1 MKINNDL
8 IKELNQ
14 KLDNEYNLFIYET
27 EQLNPK
33 EIIGKA
39 YEIVIKDKIK
49 NLFNKKDN
57 LNEYQIKGLLSL
69 ENTLNSIYEDWKK
82 DNGIFY
88 IDLEKQSTDFV
99 KYIEKEYIQR
109 LFEEIEDSPNYE
121 LIEIISNVL
130 EEYSDKIK
138 CNEIKNRYEIDNF
151 NIIDINK
158 VLNAEKWIED
168 LYTIFES
175 LKNEKDLNLFTMD
188 YKNYEIINEIILPK
202 LKEIEENNKQFTSD
216 EIILPNL

>member
-1 MKINNDL
+1 MKTN
-8 IKELNQ
+8 KELVETLKQ
-14 KLDNEYNLFIYET
+14 KLDNEYNLFLYEIK
-27 EQLNPK
+27 QLNPK

-39 YEIVIKDKIK
+39 YEIVIKDKIR
-49 NLFNKKDN
+49 NLFNEEDN

-69 ENTLNSIYEDWKK
+69 ENTLDSIYEDWKK
-82 DNGIFY
+82 GNGIFY
-88 IDLEKQSTDFV
+88 IDLEEQTTDFV
-99 KYIEKEYIQR
+99 KYVEEEYKQS

-130 EEYSDKIK
+130 KEYSDKTE

-158 VLNAEKWIED
+158 VLNAEKGIED
-168 LYTIFES
+168 LYTIFEN
-175 LKNEKDLNLFTMD
+175 LKNDKDLNLVELD

-202 LKEIEENNKQFTSD
+202 LKDEENNNQLTLN
-216 EIILPNL
+216 EIVLEL

>member
-1 MKINNDL
+1 MKTN
-8 IKELNQ
+8 KELVETLNQ
-14 KLDNEYNLFIYET
+14 KLDNEYNLFIHET

-33 EIIGKA
+33 EIIERS
-39 YEIVIKDKIK
+39 YEIVIKDKIR
-49 NLFNKKDN
+49 NLFNEEDN

-82 DNGIFY
+82 GNGIFY
-88 IDLEKQSTDFV
+88 IDLEEQSTDFV

-130 EEYSDKIK
+130 EEYSDKQV
-138 CNEIKNRYEIDNF
+138 CNKFKNKHEIDDF
-151 NIIDINK
+151 NIVEVNK
-158 VLNAEKWIED
+158 ILNSENGIED
-168 LYTIFES
+168 LYTIFEN
-175 LKNEKDLNLFTMD
+175 LKNDKDLNLVELD

-202 LKEIEENNKQFTSD
+202 LKDEENNKQFISN
-216 EIILPNL
+216 EIILEL